1 MKLTITDAAK
11 EKIQN
16 KVQGNAKFFLSLD
29 DGVGNFSDAGSC
41 AIDTS
46 FDLIAVD
53 PDLEDKDFNASMD
66 SDLGKVYYKDYS
78 ESYLDQNLK
87 LDVKYNSLILSGDS
101 GMIDGNVPVVDK
113 RK

>member
-16 KVQGNAKFFLSLD
+16 KIQGDAKFFLSLD
-29 DGVGNFSDAGSC
+29 DGVGNYSDAGSC

-53 PDLEDKDFNASMD
+53 PDLEDKDFNSSMD
-66 SDLGKVYYKDYS
+66 SDLGPIYYKDYS
-78 ESYLDQNLK
+78 GSFLEQNLK
-87 LDVKYNSLILSGDS
+87 FDVMYNALILSGDS
-101 GMIDGNVPVVDK
+101 GMIDGNVPVIDK